1 MSVRS
6 RKITRRQ
13 KTVSG
18 LALIIM
24 PLIGGC
30 GEFFAQKPTEIESQ
44 RIRDRIKA
52 IQPVAEPN
60 ITKPAVYQMPPK
72 IVKQTVGG
80 TEEWKLFYFC
90 RHHTAVELAGIVTE
104 QFGSKLF
111 DKEGKETV
119 LPDYKVSS
127 NAATNQLIVRCPA
140 IEDIE
145 AVLETLQMIDVP
157 PVQVKIECIISEVY
171 ADKTLDWETT
181 VEIGDL
187 LGEDISAG
195 GSAELWGSDVIDL
208 LQESTPLPA
217 FPGAS
222 LRDVARSKMG
232 LKVGYFSE
240 DHDFLALVDML
251 ESKGYLKILMSPTLE
266 VVNGQRARIESLEK
280 VPLDKMYLYDRE
292 GFVESR
298 TEYVDVIDA
307 LEVTPHVFADNYIG
321 LETTALIGSKNIPEG
336 VKQIRIVTKREIY
349 NKENRIRQG
358 ESLVIGGIRK
368 SEEHSVI
375 RGVPLLK
382 DVPVLGVLFSSK
394 DYEERA
400 VETVFILTPTISTGG
415 IPNKEMVEEVRRKH
429 EQPDY
434 PKELQDAIMD
444 PLGFEARE
452 REHELKLQEL
462 EEQRQ
467 QAATEKDK
475 ARQELRQAKA
485 EVQQANTAVEKARQE
500 TAKARVLAEA
510 ERRRAEE
517 ALMQAEKAE
526 AKAKR
531 LKEEAEKGKAEAEEL
546 KAEAEKAKGQ
556 AAKQEG

>member
-517 ALMQAEKAE
+517 ALVQAEKA
-526 AKAKR
+526 
-531 LKEEAEKGKAEAEEL
+531 
-546 KAEAEKAKGQ
+546 
-556 AAKQEG
+556 